1 MHRFASQRPL
11 WRERSIRVEETYV
24 GGHRPPLQFH
34 WYTQELA
41 AAQRKPPRTICRAR
55 DTNTLVGNDIENRG
69 SVSEA
74 VPRIG
79 AEIHFMMAICNIE
92 RLCEFAR
99 P

>member
-1 MHRFASQRPL
+1 MRRFASQRAL
-11 WRERSIRVEETYV
+11 WQGSMCVGNTYV

-41 AAQRKPPRTICRAR
+41 AAQRKPPRMICRAC
-55 DTNTLVGNDIENRG
+55 DTNTLVGNHIETCAWG
-69 SVSEA
+69 TSEA

-92 RLCEFAR
+92 RLCEFAG

>member
-1 MHRFASQRPL
+1 MRRFASQRAL
-11 WRERSIRVEETYV
+11 WQGSMCVGNTYV

-41 AAQRKPPRTICRAR
+41 AAQRKPPRTICRAC
-55 DTNTLVGNDIENRG
+55 DANTLVGNHIENRAWG
-69 SVSEA
+69 TSEA

-79 AEIHFMMAICNIE
+79 AEILFMMAICNIE
-92 RLCEFAR
+92 RLCKFAR